1 MEKWV
6 KMKKESKIKPY
17 PKGDD
22 DPISVVNE
30 PAPALQDSAN
40 NLRIILGGSKAVKQ
54 PLSGDLDLI
63 ALTRTGIKKATLKS
77 LATYMGINME
87 QLSSLLHSSHRNIQR
102 KQDDELLD
110 TLKTEK
116 VLELAAFAQ
125 RGIDV
130 IGSKE
135 YFAEWLQSPLPA
147 LDNKKPIDFLD
158 TTFGIQML
166 NKILGRLEYG
176 VYS

>member
-1 MEKWV
+1 
-6 KMKKESKIKPY
+6 MKKDSKTKHFPVNEE
-17 PKGDD
+17 DFL
-22 DPISVVNE
+22 SVVNE
-30 PAPALQDSAN
+30 PAPDLQYTGP
-40 NLRIILGGSKAVKQ
+40 NLRIILGGNKAVNQ

-77 LATYMGINME
+77 LAMYMGISME

-102 KQDDELLD
+102 KQDNELLD

-116 VLELAAFAQ
+116 VLELAAFVQ
-125 RGIDV
+125 RGIEV
-130 IGSKE
+130 IGTAA

-158 TTFGIQML
+158 TTFGIQIL
-166 NKILGRLEYG
+166 YKILGRLEYG